1 VDGIRKSN
9 HSVKRGF
16 NRNCWVSSVF
26 YRRENDMSKAKAVFK
41 ALFRPVVAILSG
53 LITMG
58 FVAGRFYERTHMMVS
73 EDWIKIK
80 R

>member
-1 VDGIRKSN
+1 
-9 HSVKRGF
+9 
-16 NRNCWVSSVF
+16 
-26 YRRENDMSKAKAVFK
+26 MSKAKAVFK